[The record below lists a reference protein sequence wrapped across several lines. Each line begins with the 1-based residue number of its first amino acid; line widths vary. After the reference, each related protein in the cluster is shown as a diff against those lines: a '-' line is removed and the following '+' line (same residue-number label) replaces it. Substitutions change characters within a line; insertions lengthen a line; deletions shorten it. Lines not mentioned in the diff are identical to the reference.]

1 MPGAPKQTIPQA
13 VGMLP
18 TVVVS
23 QVKSG
28 AIPDAAANDC
38 EPTIQVTPAP
48 WFVTFPGTTRST
60 VAVVPVQLN
69 AVMREFATAFWK
81 LAVMR
86 ISTYCTVGFAPT
98 PDITSLILAM
108 WKTARA
114 GGGWI
119 TTSNTVS
126 MMTQRHTASPSKEAR
141 GSRRRAF
148 DVNRTLVREGTEV
161 TVPASLSECRRN
173 TSTSGRLGFDRR
185 GGVPPPGVFLLCRAS
200 RAGARPFTTL

>member
-13 VGMLP
+13 VGSLP
-18 TVVVS
+18 TVVVP

-108 WKTARA
+108 W
-114 GGGWI
+114 
-119 TTSNTVS
+119 TTV
-126 MMTQRHTASPSKEAR
+126 
-141 GSRRRAF
+141 
-148 DVNRTLVREGTEV
+148 
-161 TVPASLSECRRN
+161 
-173 TSTSGRLGFDRR
+173 
-185 GGVPPPGVFLLCRAS
+185 
-200 RAGARPFTTL
+200 RAGAGWMRASEHARVVERR